1 MKTVSRLIFTTD
13 LDNDVVAEDNHMTS
27 VDNDRVTQDT
37 TNDINLDTSIQ
48 LNLSKPFNFVHVSN
62 FTRM

>member
-1 MKTVSRLIFTTD
+1 M
-13 LDNDVVAEDNHMTS
+13 DNDVVTEDNHMTS